1 MIADEFKNQF
11 NAAIQDKDWF
21 RVINLGEAYLA
32 QNGPAS
38 EVVYNLGLAYLE
50 VGNSQMAVS
59 LFLSLPRQGA
69 NASMYDQALNAAL
82 VKVGRNSAD
91 LDMGAHGLTAIAIQT
106 FGVAR
111 SADFYA
117 STAVLLPILISLI
130 AARWFFRKSSAKTQR
145 VNKTPLLNYGIFSFG
160 VLSFV
165 SVLLLVLS
173 LGYKPTWCAVMSDDS
188 AVVRDKPDVE
198 GTVLTTLAGGT
209 PVMVLG
215 DTGKAWIWV
224 LESGG
229 IEGWMDALQ
238 VRCVNDKK

>member
-11 NAAIQDKDWF
+11 NAAIQDKDWS

-50 VGNSQMAVS
+50 IGNSQMAVS

-69 NASMYDQALNAAL
+69 NASVYEQALNAAL
-82 VKVGRNSAD
+82 AKVGRNSAD
-91 LDMGAHGLTAIAIQT
+91 LDLGAHGLTAIASQT

-111 SADFYA
+111 SADFHA

-130 AARWFFRKSSAKTQR
+130 AARWFFRKNSANSHR
-145 VNKTPLLNYGIFSFG
+145 FNKMALLNYGIFSFG

-165 SVLLLVLS
+165 SVLLLALS
-173 LGYKPTWCAVMSDDS
+173 LVYRPTWCAVISEDL
-188 AVVRDKPDVE
+188 AVVRDKPDVS
-198 GTVLTTLAGGT
+198 GTGLTTLAGGT
-209 PVMVLG
+209 PVLVLG

-224 LESGG
+224 LESSGVQ
-229 IEGWMDALQ
+229 GWMDALQ